1 MDVID
6 DWEYCAVGD
15 DFEIGDQLPN
25 CREYWQRMSEN
36 NAMKITSA
44 MHTPPGTMMLDF
56 PIFVMRNGRSFKYHI
71 DPSCVGQAI
80 QKWRPVNPAQ
90 DAIIARPRSPRH
102 FVYDIMFTPD
112 FTDYFTIKVAYALS
126 GGTAA
131 LIHYPKDQVL
141 YAGYVYLD
149 LRDRLMDDNIITAIT
164 RITVSKRDGP
174 VVKGRQVLYRPIP
187 LRKNKKSYVPVKRIR
202 KKVDPRQPSLRKC
215 FALCK

>member
-56 PIFVMRNGRSFKYHI
+56 TIFVMRNGRSFKYHI

-80 QKWRPVNPAQ
+80 QKWRPVNPNQ
-90 DAIIARPRSPRH
+90 DTLIARPRSPRY
-102 FVYDIMFTPD
+102 FVYDINVDATKV
-112 FTDYFTIKVAYALS
+112 YIKVAYGLS

-131 LIHYPKDQVL
+131 VLTYPKEQIV
-141 YAGYVYLD
+141 YASAV
-149 LRDRLMDDNIITAIT
+149 MQ
-164 RITVSKRDGP
+164 S
-174 VVKGRQVLYRPIP
+174 
-187 LRKNKKSYVPVKRIR
+187 
-202 KKVDPRQPSLRKC
+202 
-215 FALCK
+215 